1 MMSRTGRVGL
11 YLIAAVVAV
20 VIGLAVG
27 SRSSTQAVDPTAERA
42 LASVGLTDLEG
53 NAVRLDRWAGKTV
66 VVNFWATWCAPCREE
81 IPGLIAVHREIESG
95 QALVVG
101 VAIDGAPKVAAFAR
115 EYGIPYPVLIGGAPM
130 LDVLRVVGNPG
141 GALPY
146 TVIVA
151 PDGRIVARHLGLLQP
166 ADLRRMLRN
175 AVS

>member
-1 MMSRTGRVGL
+1 MTRAARVGL
-11 YLIAAVVAV
+11 YLVAAVVAV
-20 VIGLAVG
+20 VVGLAVG
-27 SRSSTQAVDPTAERA
+27 SRSSTQALDPTAERA
-42 LASVGLTDLEG
+42 LTSVGLRDLEG

-81 IPGLIAVHREIESG
+81 IPGLITVHREIESK

-101 VAIDGAPKVAAFAR
+101 VAIDGSSKVAAFAR
-115 EYGIPYPVLIGGAPM
+115 EYAIPYPVLVGGAPV

-151 PDGRIVARHLGLLQP
+151 PDGRIVARHLGLLHP

-175 AVS
+175 VAS